1 MRSSQYA
8 FRSKMIAATLS
19 KYCAIYYGQLRFLK
33 AVPRDQDKEMPSWYG
48 EGVAS
53 SNAALQWAKGSD
65 I

>member
-1 MRSSQYA
+1 
-8 FRSKMIAATLS
+8 MIAAILS

-33 AVPRDQDKEMPSWYG
+33 AVLRDQDKEMPSWYG